1 MGLFSFPGK
10 KKQDAVS
17 SESEFYSRA
26 EEESSTVRKRT
37 KRKKTEESN
46 DPVLPEKKRA
56 RRRLVGAVALVLA
69 AVIGLPMIL
78 DSEPKPL
85 ASDIAIEIPSKD
97 KVKPMENMAR
107 SSVATA
113 GAAPTDSLDKGEEI
127 IDPPVKETVAQNA
140 VPPVTTP
147 KTAKPESER
156 TEAKPE
162 AKSEPLPELRAV
174 PKKAEK
180 PSEEE
185 RAKALLEGK
194 TDKSKVANDAKG
206 GKFSVQVAALASQ
219 DKVNEL
225 QNKLK
230 GAGIKSYTSKVATQS
245 GERIRIRV
253 GPFSSKEEADKMRS
267 RLVKIGLGGTLVPA

>member
-26 EEESSTVRKRT
+26 EEESATVRKRS
-37 KRKKTEESN
+37 KRKQTEESN

-69 AVIGLPMIL
+69 AIIGLPMIL

-97 KVKPMENMAR
+97 KVKPMESMAR
-107 SSVATA
+107 PSVIVPDAVPA
-113 GAAPTDSLDKGEEI
+113 DSLDKGEEI
-127 IDPPVKETVAQNA
+127 IEPSSKETVRQDAA
-140 VPPVTTP
+140 PPAKP
-147 KTAKPESER
+147 AKPEHDRAEV
-156 TEAKPE
+156 KPE
-162 AKSEPLPELRAV
+162 VKSEPLPELKVAS
-174 PKKAEK
+174 KKAEK
-180 PSEEE
+180 PNDDE

-194 TDKSKVANDAKG
+194 ADKSKATNEAKN
-206 GKFSVQVAALASQ
+206 GKFAVQVAALASQ

-253 GPFSSKEEADKMRS
+253 GPFSSKEEADKMRA